1 MFSLNY
7 GGLFAALCGTDT
19 DVVLEHVFVFF
30 LFLLLS
36 LAAGYLLGSINT
48 AIVISKVFYR
58 DDIRKYGSGN
68 AGMTNM
74 LRTFGGKAAI
84 GVLVGDML
92 KTVIAIFIGGIL
104 FGFGYENA
112 FSLGYDSAY
121 MMFMGIGTYTAG
133 LAAVLGHI
141 FPVYYGFRGG
151 KGVLVSATMALMLSP
166 ILFLIM
172 FAIFALLVATS
183 KYVSLGSVTAAISYP
198 LLVHGFFSMY
208 GLSAPPTILLVSIL
222 IACIIV
228 FAHKENLKRI
238 SNRTER
244 QLSFKKKEK
253 EPKDAE

>member
-1 MFSLNY
+1 MFSLNR
-7 GGLFAALCGTDT
+7 GGLFAALCGTHM
-19 DVVLEHVFVFF
+19 DVVADNALVFF
-30 LFLLLS
+30 LFLILS
-36 LAAGYLLGSINT
+36 LAAGYLLGSVNT
-48 AIVISKVFYR
+48 AIVISKVFYK

-92 KTVIAIFIGGIL
+92 KTVIAIFIGGVL
-104 FGFGYENA
+104 FGFGYINA
-112 FSLGYDSAY
+112 FSMGYDSSY

-141 FPVYYGFRGG
+141 FPIYYGFRGG

-183 KYVSLGSVTAAISYP
+183 KYVSLGSVTSAIAYP
-198 LLVHGFFSMY
+198 LLVYGFFGMY
-208 GLSAPPTILLVSIL
+208 QMTTPPTILLVSIL